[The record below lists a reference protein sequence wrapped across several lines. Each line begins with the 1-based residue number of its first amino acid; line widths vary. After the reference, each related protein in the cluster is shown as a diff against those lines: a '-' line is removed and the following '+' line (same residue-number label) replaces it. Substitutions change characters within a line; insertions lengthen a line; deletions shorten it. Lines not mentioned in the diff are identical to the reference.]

1 MDETTIS
8 SDLYQAI
15 LARRSVRRYTG
26 AALDQD
32 KLAQVE
38 QAMQRVDPLIPE
50 NNFQVLFHD
59 GMLKDKD
66 FVTSMGAYGYIV
78 TPPHA
83 IAPYTTGKRHPLV
96 DLGYR
101 VEQIVVRL
109 TALNVGT
116 CYIGNLSR
124 ESANRGRLGLPVDSR
139 CGALLVF
146 GSPAKSAGD
155 RAIDSVI
162 RLIARCDTRL
172 PVEQI
177 FFHGTFDNPGLPPQ
191 GLSPIITAARL
202 APSAVNAQP
211 WRFLWQDERLHLF
224 VIRQNFKYG
233 RGTNQEYRLYDG
245 GICMANIKLALEALG
260 MEGAW
265 RLHNEEDA
273 ALPDHPSS
281 MQALATLHLG

>member
-1 MDETTIS
+1 MDDTTTS

-26 AALDQD
+26 LALDQN
-32 KLAQVE
+32 KLSQVE
-38 QAMQRVDPLIPE
+38 QIIQRVAPLVPE
-50 NNFQVLFHD
+50 NDFQILFHD

-66 FVTSMGAYGYIV
+66 FTASMGAYGYIV

-101 VEQIVVRL
+101 VEQIVVHM
-109 TALNVGT
+109 TALNIGT
-116 CYIGNLSR
+116 CYIGTLSR
-124 ESANRGRLGLPVDSR
+124 ERTNRIRLGLPIGSR

-146 GSPAKSAGD
+146 GYPAKSVGD

-162 RLIARCDTRL
+162 RSIARCDTRL

-177 FFHGTFDNPGLPPQ
+177 FFQGTFDNPSLPPPK
-191 GLSPIITAARL
+191 LSPVIDAARL
-202 APSAVNAQP
+202 APSAVNTQP
-211 WRFLWQDERLHLF
+211 WRFLWRDERLHLF
-224 VIRQNFKYG
+224 VVRQNAKYG

-245 GICMANIKLALEALG
+245 GICMANILLALEALG

-265 RLHNEEDA
+265 RLHNEGDSSF
-273 ALPDHPSS
+273 PDHSS
-281 MQALATLHLG
+281 SLQPLATLHLG